1 MMKLKSLL
9 ETTLFDDLRAHDQAI
24 QEWTAYWFRTSRLLK
39 QRAFAWN
46 QRGIITDEQ
55 KADVGRQLDRLGQFF
70 KKASVQSRRLLRGGG
85 TET

>member
-1 MMKLKSLL
+1 MIRLKPLL
-9 ETTLFDDLRAHDQAI
+9 ETSLFDDLRAHDQSI
-24 QEWTAYWFRTSRLLK
+24 QEWTAYWFRTSRQLK

-70 KKASVQSRRLLRGGG
+70 KKASIQSRRLLRGGS
-85 TET
+85 TEA